1 MNHDRPSGS
10 PLTGPCFYGTFEQRR
25 AIERWENV
33 GWTFL
38 HWTEVPSIMAV
49 MENVIR
55 DVVFIDDNGWAWKGP
70 TFSRAQPV
78 PLEQYPP
85 TVLDEEIVT

>member
-1 MNHDRPSGS
+1 MNHDRSPRS
-10 PLTGPCFYGTFEQRR
+10 PLTGSCFYGTFDQRR

-33 GWTFL
+33 GWTLL

-49 MENVIR
+49 MENVIG

-70 TFSRAQPV
+70 MFSKAEPV

-85 TVLDEEIVT
+85 GIPDECMAT